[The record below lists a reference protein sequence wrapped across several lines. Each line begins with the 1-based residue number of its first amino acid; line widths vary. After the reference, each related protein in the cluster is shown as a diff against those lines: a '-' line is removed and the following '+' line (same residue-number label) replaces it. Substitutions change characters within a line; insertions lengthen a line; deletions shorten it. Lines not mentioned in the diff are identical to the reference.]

1 MKALVTGATGFVG
14 SAVARKLCQSGHEV
28 RALVRSSSVLENLKD
43 LEVETVTG
51 DLTDPA
57 SLKRALAGCDALFH
71 VAACYKLWV
80 PDPGEIY
87 RANVD
92 GTENIIRAALEKG
105 IDKICYTSSVATLGL
120 NKDGTP
126 ADEETPVSLDD
137 MIGHYKRSKYLA
149 EERVRKIA
157 REENAPVVIVNP
169 STPIGPGDIKP
180 TPTGKMV
187 LDAARGK
194 MPAYVDTGL
203 NFVHVDDV
211 AQGHLLA
218 LEKGKPGRRYILG
231 GTNLSLKELLEMI
244 AAITGGR
251 PPFLKLPHSFVMP
264 IACLA
269 EAWCRITGKGEP
281 LATVEGVKLAKKIM
295 FFSSNRAEREL
306 GYTHRPVEEA
316 LSDAIAW
323 FREHGYMTK

>member
-80 PDPGEIY
+80 LDPDEIY

-120 NKDGTP
+120 NRDGTP

-149 EERVRKIA
+149 EERVMKIT
-157 REENAPVVIVNP
+157 REENARVVIVNP

-264 IACLA
+264 VAWLS